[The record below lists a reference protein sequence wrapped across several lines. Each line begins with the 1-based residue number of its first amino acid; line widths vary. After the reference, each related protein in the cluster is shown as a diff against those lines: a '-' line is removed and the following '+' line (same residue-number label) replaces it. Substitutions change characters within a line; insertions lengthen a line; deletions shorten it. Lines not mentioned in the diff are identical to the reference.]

1 MKKNYF
7 KILTFF
13 LLLFSAAVSAQDYMS
28 LLKEEI
34 TKNRSSLGL
43 EQSDIQSIEMMS
55 QTVTKST
62 GVTHIYAIQKYND
75 IIIFNGV
82 VNGAFRNGELLT
94 MSNRLES
101 NLASRVNALS
111 PNLNPMQAATSA
123 ARKIGLG
130 SSSFSVVET
139 ISTKEYILTNG
150 NVSFEEVPVQLVYVQ
165 DGNVMKLAWDL
176 DIRTLDGKH
185 WWSVRIDALTGD
197 IVNQIDWAVSC
208 SFETNNHNK
217 NSNRIAKEKSDF
229 SLFDKNEA
237 NAIVAGEQYFVYAL
251 PLESPNHGNPSL
263 VVDPQDIEAS
273 PFGWHDINGV
283 EGAEFTI
290 TRGNNVF
297 AQEDLNGDTTS
308 NDLPLGSSPDGG
320 NDLIFNF
327 PYDLDSDPINYLDAA
342 TTNLFYWNNISH
354 DIFFQYGFDEESG
367 NFQERNYTELGN
379 GSDSVT
385 ADAQDGGDFNN
396 ANFFTPGDGQNPR
409 MQMFLFTGPPGNNLT
424 INGGS
429 LAGEYFGV
437 PAAFGAPLPEDTPIT
452 SDLVIVLDD
461 NAGASTDD
469 TDACDTVTNAA
480 DIQGNIAVLRRGSCE
495 FGTKVLAAENAGAIA
510 VIVVNNNPGA
520 PIAMAPGAV
529 GDQVTIPSVMIN
541 QADGEAIITA
551 LQNGD
556 TVNASILSN
565 STTINLDSD
574 LDNGVVVH
582 EYAHGVSS
590 RLTGGRFNP
599 NCMRTCLQVDANGNC
614 VAGTATE
621 VMSEGWSDYFALMLT
636 MEEGDSG
643 EDIRGIGTYVVNQPT
658 DGNGIRPT
666 PYSTDFAI
674 NPSTYDSVAVFENTT
689 APHPVGYVWTTMI
702 WDMTWGL
709 IEEFG
714 FDSDLYNGTG
724 GNNIALQLVMDGL
737 KLQPCNPGFVDGR
750 DAILA
755 AIDINP
761 FLTNDNMRAIAG
773 CRVWTAF
780 ANRGL
785 GFSADQGQWQE
796 REDGTSAFDFPEG
809 SDNPCENILSVSDNA
824 AGTSFSVFPNPSNG
838 TMTLQLS
845 TALGNG
851 TVKVYDLNGRVVY
864 NQEAVLEGSVNIQA
878 QDLSTGVYLLQVQSD
893 QISETV
899 KLIIE

>member
-1 MKKNYF
+1 MKKNYL
-7 KILTFF
+7 KTLTIF
-13 LLLFSAAVSAQDYMS
+13 LLLFSATVSAQDYMS

-34 TKNRSSLGL
+34 TKKRSNLGL
-43 EQSDIQSIEMMS
+43 EQSDVQSLEMIS
-55 QTVTKST
+55 QTVTRST
-62 GVTHIYAIQKYND
+62 GVTHIYAVQKYND
-75 IIIFNGV
+75 IVIFNAV

-111 PNLNPMQAATSA
+111 PSLNPMQAATSA
-123 ARKIGLG
+123 ARKLGLG
-130 SSSFSVVET
+130 SSSFSVIET

-150 NVSFEEVPVQLVYVQ
+150 NVSLEEVPVQLVYVL
-165 DGNVMKLAWDL
+165 DGDVMKLAWDL
-176 DIRTLDGKH
+176 DIHTLDAKH
-185 WWSVRIDALTGD
+185 WWSVRVDALTGEIID
-197 IVNQIDWAVSC
+197 QIDWVVSC
-208 SFETNNHNK
+208 SFETHNHNK
-217 NSNRIAKEKSDF
+217 SSNKVTKEKSDF

-237 NAIVAGEQYFVYAL
+237 NAILAGEQYFVYAL

-263 VVDPQDIEAS
+263 VTDPQDLNAS
-273 PFGWHDINGV
+273 PFGWHDTDGV

-290 TRGNNVF
+290 TRGNNVY
-297 AQEDLNGDTTS
+297 AQEDLNADNIFGEA
-308 NDLPLGSSPDGG
+308 PDGG
-320 NDLIFNF
+320 TDLIFNF
-327 PYDLDSDPINYLDAA
+327 PYDLDSNPINYLDAA

-367 NFQERNYTELGN
+367 NFQETNYTGLGL

-396 ANFFTPGDGQNPR
+396 ANFFTPADGRNPR
-409 MQMFLFTGPPGNNLT
+409 MQMFLFSGPSGEDLT
-424 INGGS
+424 ITGGP
-429 LAGEYFGV
+429 LAGGYIGV
-437 PAAFGAPLPEDTPIT
+437 PAGFGAPLPEDTPIT
-452 SDLVIVLDD
+452 SDIVVVLDD
-461 NAGASTDD
+461 NAGTSTDD
-469 TDACDTVTNAA
+469 TDACDTITNAA
-480 DIQGNIAVLRRGSCE
+480 DIQGNIAVLRRGTCE
-495 FGTKVLAAENAGAIA
+495 FGTKVLAAETAGAIA
-510 VIVVNNNPGA
+510 VIVVNNAPGA
-520 PIAMAPGAV
+520 PTVMAPGAV
-529 GDQVTIPSVMIN
+529 GDQVTIPSLMIS
-541 QADGEAIITA
+541 QTDGDAIIAA

-556 TVNASILSN
+556 TVNASILSA
-565 STTINLDSD
+565 TINLDSD
-574 LDNGVVVH
+574 LDNGIIVH

-599 NCMRTCLQVDANGNC
+599 NCMRTCLQFEQDANGNTVC

-643 EDIRGIGTYVVNQPT
+643 EDARGIGTFASNQPT
-658 DGNGIRPT
+658 DGVGIRPT
-666 PYSTDFAI
+666 PYSTDVAI

-714 FDSDLYNGTG
+714 FDSDFYNGTG
-724 GNNIALQLVMDGL
+724 GNNIALQLVIDGL

-755 AIDINP
+755 ALDINP
-761 FLTNDNMRAIAG
+761 FLTNEDMRRAAG

-785 GFSADQGQWQE
+785 GFSADQGQWQQ
-796 REDGTSAFDFPEG
+796 REDGTAAIDFPEG
-809 SDNPCENILSVSDNA
+809 NDNFCNALSISENSV
-824 AGTSFSVFPNPSNG
+824 GTNFNVFPNPSNG
-838 TMTLQLS
+838 TMIVQLATS
-845 TALGNG
+845 LGNG
-851 TVKVYDLNGRVVY
+851 TVKVFDLNGRVVY
-864 NQEAVLEGSVNIQA
+864 TKDALLEGSVNVEA
-878 QDLSTGVYLLQVQSD
+878 QGLSTGVYLLQIQSD
-893 QISETV
+893 QITETV